1 MNKKDILC
9 LVVLNVIGFGSLLSL
24 LVVSL
29 LTVFLQEVFQ
39 MKYFHKE
46 DWVLVLI
53 VLTFALLGVFG
64 V

>member
-1 MNKKDILC
+1 MNKDILC
-9 LVVLNVIGFGSLLSL
+9 TVVLGIIGFGALFVLLITGILVVL
-24 LVVSL
+24 
-29 LTVFLQEVFQ
+29 LQEVFQ
-39 MKYFHKE
+39 MKHFHKE

>member
-1 MNKKDILC
+1 MNRKDILC
-9 LVVLNVIGFGSLLSL
+9 LVVLNVVGFGSLLFL
-24 LVVSL
+24 VVVSL
-29 LTVFLQEVFQ
+29 LTVLLQEVFQ
-39 MKYFHKE
+39 MKHFHKE

>member
-53 VLTFALLGVFG
+53 ILTFALLGVFG

>member
-29 LTVFLQEVFQ
+29 LTV
-39 MKYFHKE
+39 
-46 DWVLVLI
+46 
-53 VLTFALLGVFG
+53 LL
-64 V
+64 